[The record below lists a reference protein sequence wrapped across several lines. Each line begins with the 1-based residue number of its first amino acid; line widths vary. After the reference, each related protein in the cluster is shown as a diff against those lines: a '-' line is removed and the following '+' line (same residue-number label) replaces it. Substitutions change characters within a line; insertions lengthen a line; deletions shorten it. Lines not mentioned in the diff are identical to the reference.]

1 MALPGRPGRAGS
13 AEQPPRCPCALPPAP
28 SPIPQ
33 LGPPE
38 ISRRLSAPAP
48 RRARR
53 GAGAPS
59 RPAGRPGDAPPA
71 PSRPGARR
79 SPTSSKFNRYLNPKG
94 NEQTSRI
101 GCQGIFSLAGRIY
114 PEVFPQQ
121 AISGPRGRFRSA
133 DAAATRRA
141 PGRRHRGRVIHG
153 PNPGAAQPERA
164 AGLGGGGGG
173 VPGQMGREASEL
185 GSPPLPTPQSICVQ
199 NL

>member
-1 MALPGRPGRAGS
+1 MPAPERG
-13 AEQPPRCPCALPPAP
+13 PPRALPPARSLP
-28 SPIPQ
+28 SR

-38 ISRRLSAPAP
+38 VSRGLGRLTP
-48 RRARR
+48 RGGAWR
-53 GAGAPS
+53 GKGAAS

-79 SPTSSKFNRYLNPKG
+79 CSPTFSKFNHYLNPKG

-133 DAAATRRA
+133 DAVATRRA

-153 PNPGAAQPERA
+153 PDPGAALPKQAARLGGRGEYPGPDGSGGFG
-164 AGLGGGGGG
+164 AGLFHS
-173 VPGQMGREASEL
+173 RRS
-185 GSPPLPTPQSICVQ
+185 SQSVS
-199 NL
+199 